1 MNASCNDPLSFH
13 YLQRMEI
20 IEWWEKIRQ
29 QAFNEC
35 RTAAERISQLTLEK
49 VESIPDR
56 DLLLRREE
64 ALRPVHQQI
73 EESIM
78 AVNRSLAADL
88 QMSLAESLERFGNL
102 DTSLNASKVEMS
114 VASAGAAAALASGG
128 LALGATSLA
137 TTTSTIF
144 FVIPVVTFSWPVFL
158 VVGAAAAVTGLS
170 FAHPPQESGTLVQRP
185 S

>member
-1 MNASCNDPLSFH
+1 M
-13 YLQRMEI
+13 
-20 IEWWEKIRQ
+20 
-29 QAFNEC
+29 
-35 RTAAERISQLTLEK
+35 
-49 VESIPDR
+49 
-56 DLLLRREE
+56 LRREE

-158 VVGAAAAVTGLS
+158 VVGAAAASLAYLS
-170 FAHPPQESGTLVQRP
+170 PTLLKKAGRLSKDRHKNNLKKTIHYNLLAECDKVKSQSSWAHFRQEIDRARDIMLKGTA
-185 S
+185 